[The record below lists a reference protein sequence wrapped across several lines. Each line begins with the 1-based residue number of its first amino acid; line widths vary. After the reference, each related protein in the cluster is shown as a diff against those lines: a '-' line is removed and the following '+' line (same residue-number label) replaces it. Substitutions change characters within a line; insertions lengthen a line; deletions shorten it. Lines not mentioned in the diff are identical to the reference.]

1 MWYSSTIPFPARM
14 ACECSKLSVKSAAS
28 YLGLDTSIQNFATLL
43 ALTKRR
49 GSQKMRTMWDKT
61 VALDLYTLHIFM
73 MFRARYVILASCGC
87 ITWAMV
93 QRWCTLVYSV
103 GLRQLRFVVV
113 LQACRDR
120 CERSPAPER
129 TRITSHTESLLPA
142 DQSPDQHGSPTQ
154 V

>member
-28 YLGLDTSIQNFATLL
+28 YLGFGHFNSELRNTFGTNKTARQPKDE
-43 ALTKRR
+43 
-49 GSQKMRTMWDKT
+49 TMWDKI